1 MSLASDSIA
10 AQFEPLFAQLERER
24 ELSDAIREKAKDLDR
39 LYRSLSSLLNSV
51 HSNKGSEFAKIAERS
66 LPLWSQVRAKV
77 AELAEL
83 IPEDGFYR
91 WCDEFSQPLRNL
103 TSSIALI
110 VLLNTGGL
118 VTKHQ
123 ASQVLGLGS
132 VKESKIH
139 LATEDYLHALINT
152 INDLPRLAV
161 NSVTLGD
168 YRTPVRLATFVKQ
181 LHSAFQLLN
190 LKNDSLR
197 KRFDS
202 LKVYVFLFFFC
213 LCLFCGKIDADE
225 KRFVFCRCCFCCAGA
240 VRCEK
245 DRRNRLRHL
254 PPRLGQRRRSRS
266 GRSSFPIGR

>member
-110 VLLNTGGL
+110 VLFW
-118 VTKHQ
+118 
-123 ASQVLGLGS
+123 AW
-132 VKESKIH
+132 
-139 LATEDYLHALINT
+139 A
-152 INDLPRLAV
+152 R
-161 NSVTLGD
+161 
-168 YRTPVRLATFVKQ
+168 
-181 LHSAFQLLN
+181 
-190 LKNDSLR
+190 
-197 KRFDS
+197 
-202 LKVYVFLFFFC
+202 
-213 LCLFCGKIDADE
+213 
-225 KRFVFCRCCFCCAGA
+225 
-240 VRCEK
+240 
-245 DRRNRLRHL
+245 
-254 PPRLGQRRRSRS
+254 
-266 GRSSFPIGR
+266 